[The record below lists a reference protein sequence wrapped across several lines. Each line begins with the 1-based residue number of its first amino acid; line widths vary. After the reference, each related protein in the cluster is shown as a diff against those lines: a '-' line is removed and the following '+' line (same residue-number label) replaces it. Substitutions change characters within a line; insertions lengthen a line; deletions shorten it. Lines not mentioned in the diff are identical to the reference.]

1 MAPADLAWYKSR
13 MDLEAVPSP
22 APLPTVASEEA
33 IERALA
39 ADPGSTSAKSEAS
52 ETDYRVSLPI
62 FEGPLDLLLHLIRK
76 EQVNI
81 YDIPITRICRSYMEH
96 LDMLQQLDFNL
107 AGEFMVMASTLMYL
121 KSATLLPNEETEQG
135 EDPRLPLVAQLVE
148 YEKFKLAAQALDETP
163 WLGRDLYA
171 RPAGA
176 LADVIP
182 VESLLDAPIEQA
194 DPLALLKGLKA
205 CMDRTE
211 RPPIQIE
218 TDTVSI
224 KEKVLQLREMLLA
237 AEVVEFSRL
246 LPAELLTHE
255 VIVSFLA
262 VLELAKLKFVEII
275 QTENFGP
282 MQVRAQRSMEE
293 LNYGLLDQY

>member
-1 MAPADLAWYKSR
+1 

-22 APLPTVASEEA
+22 SPAPLPSIATDEV
-33 IERALA
+33 IDKALA
-39 ADPGSTSAKSEAS
+39 ADPGATAAKSDAS
-52 ETDYRVSLPI
+52 EADYRVSLPC

-76 EQVNI
+76 EQLNI
-81 YDIPITRICRSYMEH
+81 YDIPITHICRAYLEH
-96 LDMLQQLDFNL
+96 LEILQQLDFNM

-121 KSATLLPNEETEQG
+121 KSATLLPNEDAEQG
-135 EDPRLPLVAQLVE
+135 AEDPRLPLVAQLLE
-148 YEKFKLAAQALDETP
+148 YEKYKLAAQAIDNTH

-171 RPAGA
+171 RPPGA

-182 VESLLDAPIEQA
+182 VESLIDAPIEQA

-205 CMDRTE
+205 CIDRTE
-211 RPPIQIE
+211 RPPIKIE

-224 KEKVLQLREMLLA
+224 KDKVVLLRDLLLA
-237 AEVVEFSRL
+237 AEVIEFSRL
-246 LPAELLTHE
+246 LPAELLTHD